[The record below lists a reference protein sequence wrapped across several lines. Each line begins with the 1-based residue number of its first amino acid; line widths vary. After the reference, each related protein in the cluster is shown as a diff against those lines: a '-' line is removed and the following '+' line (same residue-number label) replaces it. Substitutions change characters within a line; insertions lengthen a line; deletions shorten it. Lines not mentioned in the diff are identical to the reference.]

1 MDGDVE
7 VIETKPDHEP
17 YEGHHHQGGEQAL
30 GVEESAM
37 VGVCLLGQSQVAGD
51 GGVGAE
57 NIQVMAIHQLLQSD
71 LDNVTGVGQN
81 KKLEEWMETTMDVNI

>member
-37 VGVCLLGQSQVAGD
+37 VGVCLWPES
-51 GGVGAE
+51 
-57 NIQVMAIHQLLQSD
+57 SS
-71 LDNVTGVGQN
+71 
-81 KKLEEWMETTMDVNI
+81 WRWWS